1 MSISFVRWQPW
12 QEMETVRRQ
21 LDHLFEEMAPLT
33 RDSLSTTVN
42 RAVRVPAIELIANDH
57 ALLLRAELPGLE
69 PEDLEIQVTREAVS
83 IKGTKR
89 SQFTEEP
96 KASAETNAEATTQQE
111 GQLDVQEAPVAPAVA
126 PIAPQLA
133 AHQVY
138 RSEFRYGSFHR
149 VIALPLEVDPDQVT
163 ADFKQGI
170 LTLTLPKLERD
181 RNRVVKVSL

>member
-96 KASAETNAEATTQQE
+96 KVSPETNAEATAAVK
-111 GQLDVQEAPVAPAVA
+111 GQPDVQSEAPAVA
-126 PIAPQLA
+126 PAVAPQLA